1 MNLEALDLAKKANLI
16 PLALGLNQDTGEIH
30 LLAGSDIHKPSDYS
44 LLNNQL
50 VLGTT
55 FESLSDGLSQFKRYD
70 TEGLYALFR

>member
-16 PLALGLNQDTGEIH
+16 PLALGVNRDNNEIH

-55 FESLSDGLSQFKRYD
+55 FESLSDGLIQFKRYD